1 MRPPP
6 GEQAVLW
13 EFIHTVY
20 IQVTWKET
28 HHVLTVA
35 SLGSDM
41 WVTFLL
47 LFSHFFYVIM
57 HVT

>member
-6 GEQAVLW
+6 GEQAVLQ
-13 EFIHTVY
+13 EFIHAVY

-28 HHVLTVA
+28 HHMLTVA

-47 LFSHFFYVIM
+47 LFSDFLYVIV